1 MQQPVSCR
9 VSVHHWQ
16 HTEPS
21 LLLLLLLLL
30 LLRLTCGFTGSLG
43 RRMACS
49 SAILGLFFSTSES
62 YISNLA
68 DGRVPDEAC
77 TVAAGG
83 CGSLSQGWSVL
94 HVMLAVSS

>member
-1 MQQPVSCR
+1 
-9 VSVHHWQ
+9 VHQWQ
-16 HTEPS
+16 HTALS
-21 LLLLLLLLL
+21 LLL
-30 LLRLTCGFTGSLG
+30 LLRLLRLLRLLLCLDAGSLG

-62 YISNLA
+62 YLSSLA

-83 CGSLSQGWSVL
+83 RWRL
-94 HVMLAVSS
+94 HVTMQYLVVV